1 LATVGPTQEA
11 ELAAPLPRLAA
22 GLLVFFTSA
31 AVLVLEILAGRLL
44 APYVGVSLETY
55 TGIIGTVLA
64 GISLG
69 TWLGGRAAD
78 LTDPRKTLGP
88 LLILGGALALCT
100 VPAIRVFGGA
110 QLGSGPVAIV
120 TLALV
125 GFFGPATVLS
135 AVSPTVVKLQL
146 ADLDETGR
154 VVGRLSAL
162 GTAGAIFGTFA
173 TGFVLVA
180 TVPTTPLVLA
190 LGAALV
196 GVGVVLWAR
205 LARGRGVRLPVGM
218 LVIGLLGTGLAV
230 TVPGRCEFESAYFC
244 ARIEPDP
251 GRETG
256 RTLWLDQL
264 RHSYVDLADPTH
276 LEFTYAQIMGDVIA
290 TVAPGDAPIEA
301 LHIGGGGFSL
311 PRYIAAVRPGSFSA
325 VLELDPT
332 LLRIARTEL
341 GLETG
346 PDLQVRIG
354 DARLSLADEPSG
366 RYDLVIGDAF
376 GGQAVPWHLTTVEF
390 IQDVKRV
397 LAPGG
402 VYAINLIDYPPL
414 GFARAE
420 VATLREEFAHVAVAA
435 PASRIE
441 KASGGNFVL
450 IASDAPL
457 DVKAIEDRNRSRG
470 DNDLVISDA
479 AMLDAFTAGAPI
491 LTDDYAPVDQLL
503 TPLR

>member
-1 LATVGPTQEA
+1 M
-11 ELAAPLPRLAA
+11 PRVVA

-44 APYVGVSLETY
+44 APYVGVTLETY

-69 TWLGGRAAD
+69 TWIGGRAAD
-78 LTDPRKTLGP
+78 RVDPRKTLGP
-88 LLILGGALALCT
+88 LLVGGGALALCT
-100 VPAIRVFGGA
+100 IPAIRLFGEVP
-110 QLGSGPVAIV
+110 LGSGPVAIV

-135 AVSPTVVKLQL
+135 AVGPTVVKLQL
-146 ADLDETGR
+146 GDLDETGR

-180 TVPTTPLVLA
+180 TVPSTPIVLG
-190 LGAALV
+190 LGALLV
-196 GVGVVLWAR
+196 VVGVVLWAWLGRPAGAR
-205 LARGRGVRLPVGM
+205 LSVGA
-218 LVIGLLGTGLAV
+218 LVVAGLA
-230 TVPGRCEFESAYFC
+230 TGSALILPNPCEVESAYFC
-244 ARIEPDP
+244 ARTVPDP
-251 GRETG
+251 ARPSG

-264 RHSYVDLADPTH
+264 RHSYVDLEDPTH
-276 LEFTYAQIMGDVIA
+276 LEFSYAQIMGDVIA
-290 TVAPGDAPIEA
+290 TIAPEGEPIAA
-301 LHIGGGGFSL
+301 LHVGGGGFSL
-311 PRYIAAVRPGSFSA
+311 PRYIRATRPGSFSR

-332 LLRIARTEL
+332 LLRIARTDL
-341 GLETG
+341 GLRTG

-354 DARLSLADEPSG
+354 DARLNLSDEPAG

-390 IQDVKRV
+390 IEGLKRA
-397 LAPGG
+397 LRPGG

-420 VATLREEFAHVAVAA
+420 VATLRATFANVAVIA
-435 PASRIE
+435 PPPRIDRGE
-441 KASGGNFVL
+441 GGNFVL
-450 IASDAPL
+450 VASDAPL
-457 DVKAIEDRNRSRG
+457 PVDAIQRRNSSRG
-470 DNDLVISDA
+470 DDDVVVTGGA
-479 AMLDAFTAGAPI
+479 LDSFVGGAPV

-503 TPLR
+503 TPLT